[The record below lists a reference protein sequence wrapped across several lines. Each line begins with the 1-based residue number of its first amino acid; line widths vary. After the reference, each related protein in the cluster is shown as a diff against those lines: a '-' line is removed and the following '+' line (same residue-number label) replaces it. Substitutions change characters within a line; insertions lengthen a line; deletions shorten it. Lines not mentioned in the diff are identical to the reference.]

1 MAKKLVNVF
10 MIDDHPAMIEGYK
23 SILAFNNLDIDINT
37 TVAYTC
43 EAAYNIIFD
52 IKNKSYFDFAFID
65 LKLPCFSE
73 KNIENGLDL
82 AILIKENLINCKII
96 MITSHA
102 EAIDLDAMERNLAPN
117 GILVKSDF
125 TADEFLIAF
134 ENIYNNQIYKSK
146 SVIESLAAFQDISK
160 NKE

>member
-1 MAKKLVNVF
+1 MAKKLVNIF

-23 SILAFNNLDIDINT
+23 SILAFNSLDIDINT

-65 LKLPCFSE
+65 LKLPCFIE
-73 KNIENGLDL
+73 KNIKNGLDL
-82 AILIKENLINCKII
+82 AILVKENLINCKII

-134 ENIYNNQIYKSK
+134 ENIYKKQIYKSK
-146 SVIESLAAFQDISK
+146 SVLESLAAFQDISK